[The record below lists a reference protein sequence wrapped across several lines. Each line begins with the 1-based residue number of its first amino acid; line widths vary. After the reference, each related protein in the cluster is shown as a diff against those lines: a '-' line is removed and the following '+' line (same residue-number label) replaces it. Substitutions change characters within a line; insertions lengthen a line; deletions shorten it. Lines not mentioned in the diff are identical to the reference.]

1 MDKQLNDA
9 PCGFLTLSEE
19 GSIIAANRTLI
30 NILDYEPEQVI
41 GQHMNTMLT
50 VPAQLFCQLYFFPLL
65 KLEHHIEEL
74 YISLKARD
82 GRSPRPY
89 QCYCETQ

>member
-19 GSIIAANRTLI
+19 GSILAANRTLI
-30 NILDYEPEQVI
+30 KILDYGAEQVI

-50 VPAQLFCQLYFFPLL
+50 VPAQLFCQLYFF
-65 KLEHHIEEL
+65 
-74 YISLKARD
+74 RF
-82 GRSPRPY
+82 
-89 QCYCETQ
+89 